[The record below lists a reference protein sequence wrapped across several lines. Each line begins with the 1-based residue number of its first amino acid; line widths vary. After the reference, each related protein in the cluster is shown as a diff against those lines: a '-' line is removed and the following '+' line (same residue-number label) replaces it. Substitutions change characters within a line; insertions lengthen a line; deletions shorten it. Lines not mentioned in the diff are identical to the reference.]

1 MIRKNDPSGGKKRL
15 DEKAVWRNHWN
26 SHKGGLMSIIVALLL
41 ASTPAGS
48 DAKTA
53 QKTVTYAPVPAGK
66 ISTANPHSIAAY
78 LQKEGFR
85 AKLVTDDGSP
95 FIESSSSG
103 ATFVIYLQNC
113 EGNKACQDVMF
124 RSSYDKKDENPI
136 KVDAI
141 NSYNAENRW
150 ARAYLDKESN
160 PVLEYDVLFTDQLV
174 DEKMFGEAVTIW
186 VEVLEKFH
194 KAIDF

>member
-1 MIRKNDPSGGKKRL
+1 
-15 DEKAVWRNHWN
+15 
-26 SHKGGLMSIIVALLL
+26 MSTIVALLL
-41 ASTPAGS
+41 ASVPAAS
-48 DAKTA
+48 DAKA
-53 QKTVTYAPVPAGK
+53 VQKTVTYAPVPAGK

-78 LQKEGFR
+78 LQKEGYR
-85 AKLVTDDGSP
+85 AKLISDDGSP
-95 FIESSSSG
+95 YIESSSSG

-113 EGNKACQDVMF
+113 ENNRDCKDVMF
-124 RSSYDKKDENPI
+124 RSSYDMKDDEPV